1 VGGLKQ
7 KCRTESKWPRFPSP
21 HRGEVGTA
29 RSALPGGG
37 LKKGVAI
44 RIEIVPSILSADIG
58 RLAEQVEQAAAAGAD
73 RIQVDV
79 MDGHFV
85 PNLTF
90 GPLVVEAVRR
100 ATDLPIEAHLMI
112 ERPEQFIAAFAKAG
126 ATLIE
131 VQVEA
136 TTSLYRTVAAIKDL
150 GALAGVAINP
160 ATSIEDLRE
169 ILPYIT
175 TVNVM
180 TVEPGFGGQKFIP
193 GSPDK
198 IRRLRSIAPHIEIE
212 VDGGIDAVTAP
223 LVVKA
228 GATVLVAGSSVYGH
242 KGGVAAGIR
251 AIREAIV

>member
-1 VGGLKQ
+1 M
-7 KCRTESKWPRFPSP
+7 
-21 HRGEVGTA
+21 A
-29 RSALPGGG
+29 RRSGGG
-37 LKKGVAI
+37 RSVSK
-44 RIEIVPSILSADIG
+44 IEIVPSILSADAG
-58 RLAEQVEQAAAAGAD
+58 RLGEQVKEAARAGAD

-90 GPLVVEAVRR
+90 GPIVVEAVRR
-100 ATDLPIEAHLMI
+100 VTDLPIEAHLMI
-112 ERPEQFIAAFAKAG
+112 ERPELFIEAFIKAG

-136 TTSLYRTVAAIKDL
+136 TTSLYRTVMRIKEL
-150 GALAGVAINP
+150 GAKAGVAINP
-160 ATSIEDLRE
+160 ATSVETLRE

-193 GSPDK
+193 HSPEK
-198 IRRLRSIAPHIEIE
+198 IRRLRAMAPDVEIE
-212 VDGGIDAVTAP
+212 VDGGIDAKTAP

-228 GATVLVAGSSVYGH
+228 GATVLVAGSAVFGH
-242 KGGVAAGIR
+242 KQGVAAGIM
-251 AIREAIV
+251 AIRKAVV

>member
-1 VGGLKQ
+1 MADRSGG
-7 KCRTESKWPRFPSP
+7 
-21 HRGEVGTA
+21 RGSV
-29 RSALPGGG
+29 
-37 LKKGVAI
+37 KK
-44 RIEIVPSILSADIG
+44 IEIVPSILSADAG
-58 RLAEQVEQAAAAGAD
+58 RLAEQVKEAERAGAD

-100 ATDLPIEAHLMI
+100 ATNLPIEAHLMI
-112 ERPEQFIAAFAKAG
+112 ERPELFIEAFVKAG

-136 TTSLYRTVAAIKDL
+136 TTSLYRTVMHIKEL
-150 GALAGVAINP
+150 GAKAGVAINP
-160 ATSIEDLRE
+160 ATSVETLRE

-180 TVEPGFGGQKFIP
+180 TVEPGFGGQKFIVH
-193 GSPDK
+193 SPEK
-198 IRRLRSIAPHIEIE
+198 IRRLRAISPDVEIE
-212 VDGGIDAVTAP
+212 VDGGIDAMSAP

-228 GATVLVAGSSVYGH
+228 GARVLVAGSSVFGH
-242 KGGVAAGIR
+242 KQGIAAGIK
-251 AIREAIV
+251 AIRTAVV